1 MLWAVMSVLTM
12 LAFAIGLSACSGSDS
27 DAIDDVRTDA
37 ALATE
42 AGQRAQVLAA
52 LEPLNPLRYHHLD
65 RIIREE
71 HQIPADAVIW
81 ATRAREV
88 LAWVDWPHELHG
100 HVEQY
105 AEWLDSLLAAF
116 REDDAMAASEPS
128 KITHALAHTFEST
141 LEAWLG
147 NESLPDVP
155 ALAGLEPPTH
165 GENENAQHD
174 AHSD

>member
-1 MLWAVMSVLTM
+1 MPAAVMIVLM
-12 LAFAIGLSACSGSDS
+12 MAAFTIGLSACTGTDS
-27 DAIDDVRTDA
+27 DAIGDVRTDA

-65 RIIREE
+65 RMIREDQ
-71 HQIPADAVIW
+71 QIPADAVIW
-81 ATRAREV
+81 AARAREV
-88 LAWVDWPHELHG
+88 LAWVAWPHELRG

-128 KITHALAHTFEST
+128 KITHALAHTFEAT
-141 LEAWLG
+141 LESWLDR
-147 NESLPDVP
+147 EPLPDVP
-155 ALAGLEPPTH
+155 ALAGLEPPMH
-165 GENENAQHD
+165 GENGHDQHD
-174 AHSD
+174 AHSE